1 MKKMKWIK
9 DNELQTSD
17 KFIYLF
23 KYYIWMP
30 SNTEIGDVSQ
40 YVIIYTF
47 PKLLLQLAVDIFDLF
62 FSIMNCGIYLNIY
75 ISDFSET
82 LGFLLDT
89 PNGKCKVLLCIYSP
103 YLQVAF

>member
-62 FSIMNCGIYLNIY
+62 F
-75 ISDFSET
+75 F
-82 LGFLLDT
+82 
-89 PNGKCKVLLCIYSP
+89 P
-103 YLQVAF
+103 